1 MWAFW
6 RNRNLIEKK
15 LENTPEDAEIYDET
29 DEYIIKDN
37 KERIPMIMWKDKDVV
52 RDLKI
57 SRIMKKAIQ
66 SVGEEI
72 YGRGNF
78 FIDRFP
84 SNNDKY
90 LTWYCRPNMNPELIE
105 EISKNRS

>member
-1 MWAFW
+1 MDLD
-6 RNRNLIEKK
+6 NIS
-15 LENTPEDAEIYDET
+15 ENTIIYEETED
-29 DEYIIKDN
+29 YIILDN
-37 KERIPMIMWKDKDVV
+37 HQNMPVIIWKDKNVV

-66 SVGEEI
+66 NVGEEK

-84 SNNDKY
+84 EGNEKH
-90 LTWYCRPNMNPELIE
+90 LTWYCRPNMNPELIKE
-105 EISKNRS
+105 RSKSRR

>member
-1 MWAFW
+1 MDLD
-6 RNRNLIEKK
+6 NVS
-15 LENTPEDAEIYDET
+15 ENTHIYEETEDF
-29 DEYIIKDN
+29 IILDN
-37 KERIPMIMWKDKDVV
+37 EQKMPVIMWKDKNVV

-66 SVGEEI
+66 SVGEEK

-78 FIDRFP
+78 FIDRFQ
-84 SNNDKY
+84 SGEETH

-105 EISKNRS
+105 KDQRTAVRKA

>member
-1 MWAFW
+1 MTFT
-6 RNRNLIEKK
+6 NVP
-15 LENTPEDAEIYDET
+15 ENTHIYEET
-29 DEYIIKDN
+29 ENYIILDN
-37 KERIPMIMWKDKDVV
+37 NQNMPAIIWKDKNVV

-66 SVGEEI
+66 TVGEEK

-84 SNNDKY
+84 EGNEMH

-105 EISKNRS
+105 ERSKKRS

>member
-1 MWAFW
+1 M
-6 RNRNLIEKK
+6 NLNNIPKG
-15 LENTPEDAEIYDET
+15 TIIYEET
-29 DEYIIKDN
+29 TEYIILDDEEKM
-37 KERIPMIMWKDKDVV
+37 PMIIWKEKDIV

-66 SVGEEI
+66 SVGEEK

-84 SNNDKY
+84 RGDEQY

-105 EISKNRS
+105 ERSKNGS

>member
-1 MWAFW
+1 M
-6 RNRNLIEKK
+6 NLNNIPKG
-15 LENTPEDAEIYDET
+15 TIIYEET
-29 DEYIIKDN
+29 TEYIILDN
-37 KERIPMIMWKDKDVV
+37 EEKMPMIIWKEKDIV

-66 SVGEEI
+66 SVGEEK

-78 FIDRFP
+78 FIDRFQKGDEP
-84 SNNDKY
+84 Y

-105 EISKNRS
+105 ERSKNSR